1 METRELKVS
10 FGKSGNGGVV
20 NRITIPT
27 RWVKKMGIEKG
38 DYILAHF
45 DGEKITIERI

>member
-1 METRELKVS
+1 MDLRQLKVS
-10 FGKSGNGGVV
+10 FGKSGNGGIV

-27 RWVKKMGIEKG
+27 KWVKEMGIEKG
-38 DYILAHF
+38 EYILAYF

>member
-1 METRELKVS
+1 MDNRKLKVS

-27 RWVKKMGIEKG
+27 KWVKKMCIERG
-38 DYILAHF
+38 EYILAHF
-45 DGEKITIERI
+45 DGEKITIEKI